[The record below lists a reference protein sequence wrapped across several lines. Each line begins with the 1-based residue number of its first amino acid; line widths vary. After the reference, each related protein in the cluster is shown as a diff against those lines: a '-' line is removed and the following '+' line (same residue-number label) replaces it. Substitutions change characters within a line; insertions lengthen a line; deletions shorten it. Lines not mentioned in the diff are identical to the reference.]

1 MYIFH
6 KMQVLRINNVPF
18 EDLVNLGNYLYLCG
32 NAFDN
37 VIQVEPEPS
46 IRKTAEVKYKI
57 YTI

>member
-1 MYIFH
+1 M
-6 KMQVLRINNVPF
+6 NNVPF